1 MAPDIGTPESVRL
14 TRRLMRHVVA
24 IYFDFNLN
32 EEHLQFVQTA
42 FVFAVDGR
50 WMLMTAGH
58 CVTDIADI
66 RRSGAKLH
74 RSKLVD
80 FMGEGATYQHPIPFD
95 YDGASP
101 MHIGVREN
109 IDYGVL
115 VPHVNTC
122 QLLSANNVEPFDERM
137 WDTEPSSVQNYFL
150 LGFPAELNQLKGN
163 QVNINASMFR
173 LTRYAERPEDFPS
186 EDPPIYFYG
195 RVIEQPLGSLKGCS
209 GGPIVALSPPNAE
222 GQSTYHLV
230 AMQVTTMGLDI
241 KGMLM
246 PPLGG
251 LVRGLLA
258 RRADVESRG
267 PHETQP

>member
-1 MAPDIGTPESVRL
+1 MAPDIGSREGVRL

-24 IYFDFNLN
+24 IYFDFILK

-58 CVTDIADI
+58 CVTDIVKL
-66 RRSGAKLH
+66 RESGATLY

-80 FMGEGATYQHPIPFD
+80 FMGEGATYEHPIPFD

-115 VPHVNTC
+115 IPQLNTC
-122 QLLSANNVEPFDERM
+122 QLLSANNIEPFDERM
-137 WDTEPSSVQNYFL
+137 WDTDPASVQNYFL
-150 LGFPAELNQLKGN
+150 LGFPAEVNRLKGN
-163 QVNINASMFR
+163 LVNINASMFR
-173 LTRYAERPEDFPS
+173 LTRYAERPEDFPC

-195 RVIEQPLGSLKGCS
+195 RVIEQPLDSLKGCS
-209 GGPIVALSPPNAE
+209 GGPIVALSPANAE

-251 LVRGLLA
+251 LVRELLA
-258 RRADVESRG
+258 RGADNACRG
-267 PHETQP
+267 PDDAQS